1 MDDPQRGAGA
11 GKANEAGLQGG
22 PTDERALPIRT
33 FCHRYG
39 EQRLT
44 LPERVTLIATTI
56 TGESKATTDSALWDT
71 GANRSTIS
79 TRMARRLGVD
89 YVTED
94 GAEIDNF
101 NGLEYVGTAWIW
113 MEFDGLRTSLTPVS
127 VGRFKEGGLHPEVLI
142 GMDVISQ
149 GRLTVDSTSGETVVT
164 FELP

>member
-1 MDDPQRGAGA
+1 M
-11 GKANEAGLQGG
+11 
-22 PTDERALPIRT
+22 
-33 FCHRYG
+33 
-39 EQRLT
+39 
-44 LPERVTLIATTI
+44 TLIAATI

-71 GANRSTIS
+71 GSNRSTIS
-79 TRMARRLGVD
+79 TRMADRLGVD

-113 MEFDGLRTSLTPVS
+113 MEFDGLRTRLTPVS

-149 GRLTVDSTSGETVVT
+149 GRLTVDSTSGETVLT